1 MSIATGHNI
10 PSESIFV
17 DDPIDEQA
25 DALDLGLADVT
36 ALHKEFWIAR
46 AADAGRCTHDQNVS
60 GLERDRFGKDLDR
73 GRNVEDHV
81 ARACAQNSLTVE
93 PGFNLQSGSRPAAI
107 RRRQRNQ
114 VQIRRCRR
122 SSCPRSTVSSF

>member
-1 MSIATGHNI
+1 MAKIRSLHQRPARLSMRSTIGRKIERNEVRVDVDRHGHNI

-46 AADAGRCTHDQNVS
+46 ADAPRMCTHDQNVS
-60 GLERDRFGKDLDR
+60 GLERDRFGEDLDR
-73 GRNVEDHV
+73 GRNVEDM
-81 ARACAQNSLTVE
+81 SLVLALRTV
-93 PGFNLQSGSRPAAI
+93 
-107 RRRQRNQ
+107 
-114 VQIRRCRR
+114 
-122 SSCPRSTVSSF
+122 